1 MSQSQIA
8 REPVS
13 SSNIKSVGYDAQ
25 TRTLAIEFSN
35 SRVYHYADVSPEA
48 HQALIGADS
57 IGRHFAAHVRN
68 QFTSSHVS

>member
-1 MSQSQIA
+1 MNSIA
-8 REPVS
+8 RTPVA
-13 SSNIKSVGYDAQ
+13 SSNIKSVGYDAA

-35 SRVYHYADVSPEA
+35 SHVYHYADVPSDA

-68 QFTSSHVS
+68 QFTSSQVS